1 MFSPT
6 DTLNYLI
13 EQVVTSRI
21 YSIWDGINSE
31 SDNLLDDLYDE
42 SVLVDTS
49 FHQHQSYFN
58 LYMYLLD
65 SVIVQN
71 LQMDIFTLSSMRW
84 DWDVYCIFSVR
95 FAMDCKGTSIW
106 TTTKRTCFN
115 HEFFTYFINC
125 TFPDFFFDF
134 FGQKNRMSIAYF
146 FFTSDWMF
154 WDFFNLNLF
163 RSPVI
168 IKTMIFF

>member
-1 MFSPT
+1 MIWISIGGHV
-6 DTLNYLI
+6 LSS
-13 EQVVTSRI
+13 TSK
-21 YSIWDGINSE
+21 
-31 SDNLLDDLYDE
+31 LFQFC
-42 SVLVDTS
+42 TS
-49 FHQHQSYFN
+49 KYM
-58 LYMYLLD
+58 YMYLLD

-125 TFPDFFFDF
+125 TFPDFFFIF
-134 FGQKNRMSIAYF
+134 FWPEKQDVHCIF

-154 WDFFNLNLF
+154 WDFLNLNLF
-163 RSPVI
+163 ISPVI
-168 IKTMIFF
+168 IKTMIFFFLALLILINLQDFFFFGGGC

>member
-1 MFSPT
+1 M
-6 DTLNYLI
+6 
-13 EQVVTSRI
+13 
-21 YSIWDGINSE
+21 
-31 SDNLLDDLYDE
+31 
-42 SVLVDTS
+42 
-49 FHQHQSYFN
+49 
-58 LYMYLLD
+58 YMYLLD

-106 TTTKRTCFN
+106 TTTKRTWFN
-115 HEFFTYFINC
+115 HEFLTYFINC
-125 TFPDFFFDF
+125 TFPDFFFFILFWPEKQDVHC
-134 FGQKNRMSIAYF
+134 KF

-154 WDFFNLNLF
+154 WDFLNLNLF

-168 IKTMIFF
+168 IKTMIFFLALLILINLQDFFFGGC

>member
-1 MFSPT
+1 MTTCLMIYMIWISIGGHV
-6 DTLNYLI
+6 LSS
-13 EQVVTSRI
+13 TSK
-21 YSIWDGINSE
+21 
-31 SDNLLDDLYDE
+31 LFQFC
-42 SVLVDTS
+42 TS
-49 FHQHQSYFN
+49 KYM
-58 LYMYLLD
+58 YMYLLD

-71 LQMDIFTLSSMRW
+71 LQIDIFTLSSMRW

-115 HEFFTYFINC
+115 HEFVTYFINC

-146 FFTSDWMF
+146 FLLQTECFG
-154 WDFFNLNLF
+154 
-163 RSPVI
+163 
-168 IKTMIFF
+168 IFLI

>member
-1 MFSPT
+1 MTTCLMIYMIWISIGGHV
-6 DTLNYLI
+6 LSS
-13 EQVVTSRI
+13 TSK
-21 YSIWDGINSE
+21 
-31 SDNLLDDLYDE
+31 LFQFC
-42 SVLVDTS
+42 TS
-49 FHQHQSYFN
+49 KYM
-58 LYMYLLD
+58 YMYLLD

-125 TFPDFFFDF
+125 TFPDFFF
-134 FGQKNRMSIAYF
+134 
-146 FFTSDWMF
+146 
-154 WDFFNLNLF
+154 
-163 RSPVI
+163 I
-168 IKTMIFF
+168 IFLARKTGCPLHIFFYFRLNVLGFFKFKFI